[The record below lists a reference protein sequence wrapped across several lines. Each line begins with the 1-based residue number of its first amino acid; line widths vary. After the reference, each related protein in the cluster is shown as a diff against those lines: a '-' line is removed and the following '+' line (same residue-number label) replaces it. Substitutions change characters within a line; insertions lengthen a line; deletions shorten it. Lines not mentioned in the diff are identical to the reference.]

1 LLLVIFYDLFQ
12 SVVLP
17 RPAVRKLQ
25 LSYLIGRPM
34 WIGWRWISQRT
45 GGLDRTERRLAA
57 FGPLSLLAF
66 FFIWG
71 LGIVLGY
78 GLVFYGL
85 AEQFRPVLI
94 DFPTS
99 FYVSS
104 TTLVPLSYGDYVPE
118 QGLARLFIVAESV
131 TGIGVAAV
139 AITLLFS
146 LYDAFRTREEAV
158 IALDALAGA
167 PPAGVYIL
175 EYSALRGLR
184 PHLTETFEEWR
195 KWTAMVLES
204 HLAYPWLFFFR
215 SSHDNEAWIN
225 SFAAVMDAA
234 VLVVSTVEDESEGSA
249 HLMLIVGNH
258 FAEDTAWVLRFRG
271 EPDAIIDR
279 SEYDAA
285 VERLRKAGY
294 KIKGDG
300 WAEFTRLRAKYG
312 SVVNQL
318 ALLLAVPAAE
328 WVGDRSYLPHRQR
341 RRRAAQPPAAE
352 SK

>member
-1 LLLVIFYDLFQ
+1 LLLATFYDLFQ

-25 LSYLIGRPM
+25 LATVIGRPM
-34 WIGWRWISQRT
+34 WLGWRWLSQRT
-45 GGLDRTERRLAA
+45 SSLDSSERRLAA
-57 FGPLSLLAF
+57 FGPLSLLVF

-71 LGIVLGY
+71 AAIVLGY
-78 GLVFYGL
+78 GLIYYAL
-85 AEQFRPVLI
+85 ADQFRPVLT

-99 FYVSS
+99 FYVSA
-104 TTLVPLSYGDYVPE
+104 TTLVPLSYGDFVPE
-118 QGLARLFIVAESV
+118 VGLARLFIVAESV

-146 LYDAFRTREEAV
+146 LYDAFRSREEAV

-175 EYSALRGLR
+175 EYAATHGLR
-184 PHLTETFEEWR
+184 SQLTETFEEWR

-234 VLVVSTVEDESEGSA
+234 VLVLSTVEHDESEGSA
-249 HLMLIVGNH
+249 HLMVIVGNH

-279 SEYDAA
+279 DEYQAA
-285 VERLRKAGY
+285 VERLKKAGY
-294 KIKGDG
+294 RVKEGG
-300 WAEFTRLRAKYG
+300 WEKFSKLRSQYG
-312 SVVNQL
+312 SMVNQL
-318 ALLLAVPAAE
+318 ALLLAVPPAE

-341 RRRAAQPPAAE
+341 RRRTKPAA
-352 SK
+352 SQPS

>member
-1 LLLVIFYDLFQ
+1 
-12 SVVLP
+12 
-17 RPAVRKLQ
+17 
-25 LSYLIGRPM
+25 M
-34 WIGWRWISQRT
+34 WMGWRWLSQRT
-45 GGLDRTERRLAA
+45 TSLDSSERRLAA
-57 FGPLSLLAF
+57 FGPLSLLVF

-71 LGIVLGY
+71 LAIVFGY
-78 GLVFYGL
+78 GLVFWGL
-85 AEQFRPVLI
+85 ADQFRPPLA
-94 DFPTS
+94 DFATS
-99 FYVSS
+99 FYVSA
-104 TTLVPLSYGDYVPE
+104 TTLVPLSYGDFVPE
-118 QGLARLFIVAESV
+118 VGLARAFIVAESV

-146 LYDAFRTREEAV
+146 LYDAFRSREEAV

-175 EYSALRGLR
+175 EYAASHGLR
-184 PHLTETFEEWR
+184 PQLTETFEEWR

-234 VLVVSTVEDESEGSA
+234 VLVVSTVEEESEGSA
-249 HLMLIVGNH
+249 RLMLIVGNH
-258 FAEDTAWVLRFRG
+258 FAEDTAWVLRFRADL
-271 EPDAIIDR
+271 DAIIGRD
-279 SEYDAA
+279 EYDAA

-294 KIKGDG
+294 RIKENG
-300 WAEFTRLRAKYG
+300 WAEFSKLRSKYG
-312 SVVNQL
+312 AVVNQL

-341 RRRAAQPPAAE
+341 RPRRARTAAN
-352 SK
+352 

>member
-1 LLLVIFYDLFQ
+1 LLIATFYDLFQ

-25 LSYLIGRPM
+25 LATAIGRPM
-34 WIGWRWISQRT
+34 WLGWRWLSQRT
-45 GGLDRTERRLAA
+45 SSLDTTERRLAA
-57 FGPLSLLAF
+57 FGPLSLLVF

-71 LGIVLGY
+71 VAIVLGY
-78 GLVFYGL
+78 GLIFYGL
-85 AEQFRPVLI
+85 ADQFRPVLS

-99 FYVSS
+99 FYVSA
-104 TTLVPLSYGDYVPE
+104 TTLVPLSYGDFVPE
-118 QGLARLFIVAESV
+118 QGMARFFIVAESV

-139 AITLLFS
+139 AITLLFT
-146 LYDAFRTREEAV
+146 LYEAFRSREEAV

-175 EYSALRGLR
+175 EHAAEHGLR
-184 PHLTETFEEWR
+184 PQLTDAFEEWR
-195 KWTAMVLES
+195 KWTTMVLES

-234 VLVVSTVEDESEGSA
+234 VLVLSTVEDESAGSA
-249 HLMLIVGNH
+249 HLMLTVGNH
-258 FAEDTAWVLRFRG
+258 FVEDTAYVLRLKSQ
-271 EPDAIIDR
+271 PDPIIDR
-279 SEYDAA
+279 DEYQAA
-285 VERLRKAGY
+285 VDRLKKAGY
-294 KIKGDG
+294 RIREGG
-300 WAEFTRLRAKYG
+300 WEKFRKLRSQYG

-318 ALLLAVPAAE
+318 ALLLAVPPAE

-341 RRRAAQPPAAE
+341 GRRAKPAVR
-352 SK
+352 